1 MSSSERSDP
10 ESGAAGE
17 RRAYIN
23 LRVIFG
29 EACRKTAPF
38 FDARHGWGE
47 ASLVIYARQTLRDTY
62 PDLSQQEVAILLS
75 AVQRF
80 HENARGK

>member
-1 MSSSERSDP
+1 MPSFDQPDP
-10 ESGAAGE
+10 GSGAAGE
-17 RRAYIN
+17 RRTYIN

-29 EACRKTAPF
+29 EACRKTEPF